1 MSEIVA
7 ESERVPRRGER
18 RSVAGA
24 HGPYQPVA
32 DCSVARTL
40 DVFADPWTFLVM
52 REAYFGIRRFDAF
65 RAALEASRGTLAS
78 RLAHLV
84 TEGMMQ
90 RVPYQA
96 SPERFEYRLTKAG
109 AALYPAMIALMR
121 WGDQWLA
128 EGREPPV
135 RVWHRACGR
144 KTEPRIVCRACH
156 GELDPREVS
165 YALGPGAGKAP
176 GAMPPRMRRSSRP
189 ENFLR
194 GRVDNVARVLSII
207 GDRWTFLLIRE
218 AFFGVRR
225 FDAMQ
230 SHLGVATNVL
240 SERLQR
246 LVEVGIF
253 ERQLYSAHPERYEYR
268 LTAKGR
274 DLYPSHL
281 MLMRFGEELRPGT
294 GGPALLLTHNACGQ
308 RLQPALVCSGCGEE
322 VGMRDMAYEVS
333 PTAK

>member
-1 MSEIVA
+1 MSEILA
-7 ESERVPRRGER
+7 ESNRAPRRGGR
-18 RSVAGA
+18 QNAA
-24 HGPYQPVA
+24 NPHGPYQPVA
-32 DCSVARTL
+32 DCAVARTL

-52 REAYFGIRRFDAF
+52 REAYFGVRRFDAF

-78 RLAHLV
+78 RLTHLV
-84 TEGMMQ
+84 AEGMMQ

-96 SPERFEYRLTKAG
+96 SPERFEYRLTKTG

-121 WGDQWLA
+121 WGDRWLA

-135 RVWHRACGR
+135 RVWHRACGPEA
-144 KTEPRIVCRACH
+144 EPRIVCRACH
-156 GELDPREVS
+156 GEPDAREVS
-165 YALGPGAGKAP
+165 YALGPGACK
-176 GAMPPRMRRSSRP
+176 GAGAVPPRMRRSSRP

-230 SHLGVATNVL
+230 GHLRVATNVL
-240 SERLQR
+240 SDRLQR

-253 ERQLYSAHPERYEYR
+253 ERQLYSPHPERFEYR

-274 DLYPSHL
+274 DLYPSIL
-281 MLMRFGEELRPGT
+281 MLMRFGEELRPGK
-294 GGPALLLTHNACGQ
+294 GGPALLLTHNACGK
-308 RLQPALVCSGCGEE
+308 RLVPALVCGSCGEE

-333 PTAK
+333 PGAN